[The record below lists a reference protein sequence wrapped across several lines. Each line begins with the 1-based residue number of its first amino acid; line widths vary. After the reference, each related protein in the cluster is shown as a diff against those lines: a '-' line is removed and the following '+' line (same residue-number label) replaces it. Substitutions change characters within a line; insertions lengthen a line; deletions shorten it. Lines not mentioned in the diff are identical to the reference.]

1 MTCGWANVGCQVQA
15 FAASA
20 VGDAM
25 VNMANAVLTA
35 VGKVVGSLGS
45 LWVYIGTP
53 TLTGGGGDSGVAPG
67 GHASGTAG
75 IDLVLGYATWLAFG
89 ICVLGLIVLGVRMGL
104 ARRHETAGQEV
115 SARFGSVLAAAVVI
129 SAAVGVVTAIAPS
142 RQSHGSST
150 VAYIQDSLW
159 WYMIAVAV
167 LSVIIGAGKMAWE
180 QRADAGR
187 DLVKSLL
194 TLVVVSG
201 AGLTVVALLTA
212 AGDSFSVWLL
222 DGSLTCSIQDSHG
235 SCFGGS
241 MLALLALT
249 TNPANGALGSI
260 LIIVLGLFAVFAALA
275 QIFLMIVRGGMLVI
289 LAGAL
294 PFSAA
299 ATNTEAGRSMFRKT
313 AGWLLAFI
321 AYKPAAAI
329 VYATAFKLAG
339 TSVFRDDGT
348 GLISIITGLTLM
360 GVALVA
366 LPALMKLV
374 VPAVSA
380 VSAGSGGMAGA
391 GMAGAA
397 RLPTGAAASGKLFGG
412 TGGTAGSPPSGAG
425 PGGAGRSGAAGP
437 SGSTGGGGS
446 GGAAASGP
454 GAGGPGAGGSA
465 GAAGAGVGARAGA
478 AGAGAGAAG
487 GGGAVAAGA
496 AGGPVGMAAAA
507 GVEVASGVVKAAK
520 GAAASAAESST
531 GDADGAR

>member
-67 GHASGTAG
+67 AHAAGTSG

-104 ARRHETAGQEV
+104 ARRQQAAGEEV
-115 SARFGSVLAAAVVI
+115 SARFGAVLAAAVVI

-142 RQSHGSST
+142 RRSHGSST

-380 VSAGSGGMAGA
+380 VSAGGGGMAGA

-397 RLPTGAAASGKLFGG
+397 MLPTGAAASGKLFGG
-412 TGGTAGSPPSGAG
+412 NGGTAGSPPSGAG

-437 SGSTGGGGS
+437 SGPSGSTGGGGS
-446 GGAAASGP
+446 GGAAVSGP
-454 GAGGPGAGGSA
+454 GAAGGSA
-465 GAAGAGVGARAGA
+465 GAAGAGAR
-478 AGAGAGAAG
+478 AGAGAGAAAG
-487 GGGAVAAGA
+487 GGGAVA
-496 AGGPVGMAAAA
+496 GGPVGMAAGA
-507 GVEVASGVVKAAK
+507 GVEVAAGVVTAAK

>member
-67 GHASGTAG
+67 AHAAGTSG

-89 ICVLGLIVLGVRMGL
+89 MCVLGLIVLGVRMGL
-104 ARRHETAGQEV
+104 ARRHETAGGEV
-115 SARFGSVLAAAVVI
+115 SARFGAVLAAAVVI

-142 RQSHGSST
+142 RRSHGSST

-187 DLVKSLL
+187 DLVRSLL

-222 DGSLTCSIQDSHG
+222 DGSLKCSIQDSHG

-380 VSAGSGGMAGA
+380 VSADGGGMAGA

-397 RLPTGAAASGKLFGG
+397 MLPTGAAASGKLFGG
-412 TGGTAGSPPSGAG
+412 NGGTAGSPPSGTG
-425 PGGAGRSGAAGP
+425 PGGAGSSGAAGP
-437 SGSTGGGGS
+437 SGSTGGN

-454 GAGGPGAGGSA
+454 GAAGAGGSA
-465 GAAGAGVGARAGA
+465 GAAGSGAGARAGA
-478 AGAGAGAAG
+478 AGAGAAGG
-487 GGGAVAAGA
+487 GGGAVAAG
-496 AGGPVGMAAAA
+496 PVGMAAGA
-507 GVEVASGVVKAAK
+507 GVEVVSGVVKAAK
-520 GAAASAAESST
+520 GAGTSAAESST

>member
-67 GHASGTAG
+67 AHAAGTSG

-104 ARRHETAGQEV
+104 ARRQQAAGEEV
-115 SARFGSVLAAAVVI
+115 SARFGAVLAAAVVI
-129 SAAVGVVTAIAPS
+129 SGAVGVVTAIAPS
-142 RQSHGSST
+142 RRSHGSST

-380 VSAGSGGMAGA
+380 VSAGGGGMAGA

-397 RLPTGAAASGKLFGG
+397 MLPTGAAASGKLFGG
-412 TGGTAGSPPSGAG
+412 DGGTAGSPPSGAG

-446 GGAAASGP
+446 GGAAVSGP
-454 GAGGPGAGGSA
+454 GAAGGSA
-465 GAAGAGVGARAGA
+465 GAAGAGARAGA
-478 AGAGAGAAG
+478 AGG

-496 AGGPVGMAAAA
+496 AGGPVGMAAGA
-507 GVEVASGVVKAAK
+507 GVEVAAGVVTAAK